1 MEAIIVMLNPFIVS
15 GLTWLVKKL
24 GITSPLSD
32 GWETAALRFLV
43 ALFSFLSTLAAAK
56 LSGVPVDAT
65 SISTFALTV
74 MTFLSSTGVYFF
86 TAKK

>member
-24 GITSPLSD
+24 GITSPLSS
-32 GWETAALRFLV
+32 GWETAVLRFLV

-56 LSGVPVDAT
+56 LSGVPVDAA
-65 SISTFALTV
+65 SIQTFALTL
-74 MTFLSSTGVYFF
+74 MTFLSSTGVFF
-86 TAKK
+86 FASKK